1 MARNVRWN
9 ALDIP
14 HLPVHDR
21 IDNFAEVNLGYTA
34 EEAVLEAQRCLQCA
48 SPACEI
54 GCPNNNPIRD
64 FIDLIAEGKFLEAA
78 ALDRSQNALLSCTGR
93 VCAWENQCQGYCV
106 MGHRGDPINIGALER
121 FIGDWALQHAD
132 EVEQYLAEKTGLSGR
147 TLAGGL
153 NALPEPP
160 AGPRQKVAV
169 IGAGPAG
176 LTVAHFLGGKGYAV
190 TVFDG
195 YPLPGGVMSYGIP
208 EFVLPQ
214 RVIDAE
220 AKRIERLGV
229 EFRYGVVVG
238 RDVTVDELFEQGY
251 EAVFV
256 GVGAN
261 RPSVMNI
268 PGSDLKGVWTAKDF
282 LMQASWAV
290 AGDGAS
296 PPVGR
301 RVAVIG
307 AGNTAMDAARTAIRL
322 GAEEVTI
329 VYRRSEAESP
339 SRAIEVG
346 FAKEEGVQFRYLVN
360 PTRFIGDENGRLTAM
375 ELVRMRLEAADDSG
389 RPRPVPV
396 PGSEHVLPVDT
407 CIMAIGYGQEELIP
421 EQAGLAVDRWGGIV
435 VNKETGE
442 TSRPGVFAGGDCVTG
457 SLTVVHAIAA
467 GRKAAAAM
475 DRYLQQRRREQAGS
489 AVSAG
494 RRAAAGFTAAR

>member
-1 MARNVRWN
+1 
-9 ALDIP
+9 
-14 HLPVHDR
+14 
-21 IDNFAEVNLGYTA
+21 
-34 EEAVLEAQRCLQCA
+34 
-48 SPACEI
+48 
-54 GCPNNNPIRD
+54 
-64 FIDLIAEGKFLEAA
+64 
-78 ALDRSQNALLSCTGR
+78 
-93 VCAWENQCQGYCV
+93 
-106 MGHRGDPINIGALER
+106 
-121 FIGDWALQHAD
+121 
-132 EVEQYLAEKTGLSGR
+132 
-147 TLAGGL
+147 
-153 NALPEPP
+153 
-160 AGPRQKVAV
+160 
-169 IGAGPAG
+169 
-176 LTVAHFLGGKGYAV
+176 
-190 TVFDG
+190 
-195 YPLPGGVMSYGIP
+195 
-208 EFVLPQ
+208 
-214 RVIDAE
+214 
-220 AKRIERLGV
+220 
-229 EFRYGVVVG
+229 
-238 RDVTVDELFEQGY
+238 
-251 EAVFV
+251 
-256 GVGAN
+256 
-261 RPSVMNI
+261 
-268 PGSDLKGVWTAKDF
+268 KGVWPPKAS
-282 LMQASWAV
+282 LRRASWAGGG
-290 AGDGAS
+290 AGGP
-296 PPVGR
+296 PPVAR